1 MKMISSYCLII
12 LLNKLYYI
20 EILLNQVYSD
30 SQPYGGAQLK
40 IEWDYDNPASL
51 LENGQICDR
60 VGGKECDVYFTLC
73 LKNAASV
80 ADDIDKCHLLQHTTR
95 VFDNAGY
102 LEFREGDSIE
112 IFVPQPVPNEYTFTL
127 GIFEQDIFGSV
138 EVIGTLVANH
148 FSLIPTN
155 NWTNIKMSRE
165 NDQYKN
171 IIYVNVRMRL
181 SCVKD
186 YYGNHC
192 QIFCKP
198 EPSRYTCSSDGS
210 YICLPGLRGPKCDK
224 EDSCYYEPCADHAT
238 CVNKD
243 DETGR
248 ICLCNGQEKPEC
260 YPNYNPCDSKPC
272 QNGGQCRLAGHYN
285 ESFICHC
292 TEQWTG
298 HKCNERR
305 SACLEEA
312 AKVQRHNN
320 LSTDHYNNS
329 TEVTSV
335 CLNGGTCFDHP
346 IRFEVRCVCLPGWI
360 GARCEIPVEVETPN
374 SNWILITLISVGGIL
389 FITVVL
395 LTIGIIWK
403 CFIRK
408 RKVQYLNKHGP
419 IVLYHNPRNSA
430 QSNYGSSCPLN
441 QHFMNITYEDTSNIP
456 PLITK
461 SPNAAYSRQ
470 LEPST
475 IPDEYDECDPLGIYA
490 GTGIYETGFP
500 PDENIEGVDNKDN
513 PLTTT
518 GRISDPFNESAPPL
532 PDRSETYGSPSIQ
545 MVYDFNQ
552 SINKQRP
559 QSPSNVSTFTN
570 NFNDSTTYRSIMNR
584 DNITNVSV
592 INSPTFENRPKI
604 YRRTSS
610 VCDA

>member
-112 IFVPQPVPNEYTFTL
+112 IFNEYTFTL

-210 YICLPGLRGPKCDK
+210 YICLP
-224 EDSCYYEPCADHAT
+224 
-238 CVNKD
+238 
-243 DETGR
+243 
-248 ICLCNGQEKPEC
+248 
-260 YPNYNPCDSKPC
+260 
-272 QNGGQCRLAGHYN
+272 
-285 ESFICHC
+285 
-292 TEQWTG
+292 G